1 MTDLLERLRAI
12 DPVSDDEVR
21 SASRDL
27 AGLPARIVA
36 SAERAGRPSLPPLV
50 RRRAIGVAIAAVLAV
65 AVAAPLIVLSP
76 LGTGGEP
83 AGLGPDGWF
92 RVGSL
97 DELAPAVYL
106 EEYGI
111 FVMTT
116 AAGDPYAL
124 MAVSPHL
131 PEERKQVW
139 LCTAPDG
146 MPAAFFSPS
155 EGSRFAPDGR
165 YASGPSP
172 SDLFPGSLRITP
184 DGFVEVDT
192 RAHPAPS
199 IQRTGLGTGSL
210 VDPCTSGWRVESPG
224 IARPD
229 TGSYPNI
236 PVGPVPVP
244 GGTSDLTLTP
254 PTPPEVEPEGTSGGG
269 TIAARN
275 ITFSVE
281 EIHVAADTPTT
292 LVMLNQDEGVP
303 HNISIYADDTQRE
316 PSFAGE
322 IFVGVDRLRYELPAL
337 VAGRYVFVCD
347 VHPTTMRGTL
357 VAS

>member
-50 RRRAIGVAIAAVLAV
+50 RRRAIGVAIAAVLAL
-65 AVAAPLIVLSP
+65 AVAAPLFVLSP
-76 LGTGGEP
+76 LGTGGKL
-83 AGLGPDGWF
+83 AGLGTDGWY
-92 RVGSL
+92 RVGSV

-106 EEYGI
+106 EEFGI
-111 FVMTT
+111 FVMTA

-124 MAVSPHL
+124 LAVSPHL

-139 LCTAPDG
+139 LCTAPGG
-146 MPAAFFSPS
+146 MPVAFFSPS

-192 RAHPAPS
+192 QAHPTPT
-199 IQRTGLGTGSL
+199 IQRTGLGTDSF
-210 VDPCTSGWRVESPG
+210 VNPCSAGWRVASPG

-229 TGSYPNI
+229 AGAYPDI

-244 GGTSDLTLTP
+244 GGISDLTP
-254 PTPPEVEPEGTSGGG
+254 PPPSPPAVEPEGTSHGG

-275 ITFSVE
+275 LPGSGLE
-281 EIHVAADTPTT
+281 VAIRIP
-292 LVMLNQDEGVP
+292 L
-303 HNISIYADDTQRE
+303 S
-316 PSFAGE
+316 
-322 IFVGVDRLRYELPAL
+322 
-337 VAGRYVFVCD
+337 
-347 VHPTTMRGTL
+347 
-357 VAS
+357 